1 MDATTGERDERR
13 DDVERL
19 GDEKYMNEGVTAR
32 EGEGEDG
39 RTGEGE
45 MRAGGRTKGRAR
57 LASERAS
64 VRRCAASDE
73 ILEARPELRRFC
85 A

>member
-45 MRAGGRTKGRAR
+45 MRAGGRTASRASR
-57 LASERAS
+57 ERASER
-64 VRRCAASDE
+64 
-73 ILEARPELRRFC
+73 
-85 A
+85 